1 MGQPAKKIQ
10 GTTGSPAF
18 TNGAKRSAN
27 AVRVSLALTI
37 APLVKSLSF
46 LLVVLFSDFFTGG
59 RPAIPVKKNL
69 SSLYNLLHLYI

>member
-59 RPAIPVKKNL
+59 RPAIPVKKKP
-69 SSLYNLLHLYI
+69 I